1 MKKRFSIIALL
12 LVLVVTFVT
21 FGCKNAEDLNLED
34 VDKWNDLQVMGSR
47 DYTNSIAIMA
57 DNAPI
62 DWWIITD
69 EKGVVL
75 EPNTDYTFK
84 TYDVASS
91 DPVST
96 PSESCDIPIGQNVC
110 LKFNTDKAI
119 VVWIHQ
125 QTVAPKEYT
134 GDEEAAKGT
143 KDFRGRVDIKW
154 ADQGYEVKASEYRE
168 EVQPVCTIKLTCNE
182 TGSVALGSTKD
193 IGGTTCIG
201 GYWSGDYEITEIWPL
216 SQEEGSPQI
225 TAESGLKFIFDEDNY
240 IEEGAVRRIVFPAN
254 KDIILA
260 LCQPNR
266 LTDIERQGT
275 PNLTNDVGK
284 GYYDAI
290 KDFKTN
296 GELHDSL
303 WWCYKLSSSELT
315 AHTEKPMNSDDCNYR
330 FVLTTNTIYEK
341 SALGATYIIN
351 ESDIVDGSDIK

>member
-1 MKKRFSIIALL
+1 MKKKFSIIALL

-21 FGCKNAEDLNLED
+21 FGCTNAEDLNLED

-91 DPVST
+91 DPVSS
-96 PSESCDIPIGQNVC
+96 PSESCDIPKGQNVC

-134 GDEEAAKGT
+134 GDKDAAKGT

-154 ADQGYEVKASEYRE
+154 ADQGYEVKASKYRE
-168 EVQPVCTIKLTCNE
+168 EVSQVGVVKITCNE
-182 TGSVALGSTKD
+182 TAKGKTVSGCKNGKWT
-193 IGGTTCIG
+193 
-201 GYWSGDYEITEIWPL
+201 GDYSITEVWPL
-216 SQEEGSPQI
+216 TNKNGPQWEA
-225 TAESGLKFIFDEDNY
+225 AEGLKFIFTDNP
-240 IEEGAVRRIVFPAN
+240 INEGESRRVIYPAGNSVFAV
-254 KDIILA
+254 K
-260 LCQPNR
+260 QPNR
-266 LTDIERQGT
+266 FAENPT
-275 PNLTNDVGK
+275 TNEEQEAKEKQEDW
-284 GYYDAI
+284 YWCAAFYP
-290 KDFKTN
+290 TN
-296 GELHDSL
+296 GTSSLISDTDASDLDVTELGPVEAHAENLLTSYE
-303 WWCYKLSSSELT
+303 CGAYFKLGNQTL
-315 AHTEKPMNSDDCNYR
+315 Y
-330 FVLTTNTIYEK
+330 K
-341 SALGATYIIN
+341 SALGTTYIVD
-351 ESDIVDGSDIK
+351 EFFEGSSDK

>member
-21 FGCKNAEDLNLED
+21 FGCKDATDLD
-34 VDKWNDLQVMGSR
+34 MSKVKKWNDLQILGSK
-47 DYTNSIAIMA
+47 DLNHCIELKA
-57 DNAPI
+57 DNEAI

-69 EKGVVL
+69 ENGIVL
-75 EPNTDYTFK
+75 EPETDYEFVNSK
-84 TYDVASS
+84 GGASS
-91 DPVST
+91 GT
-96 PSESCDIPIGQNVC
+96 ESSPIAKDKSIY
-110 LKFNTDKAI
+110 LKFKTDKAI
-119 VVWIHQ
+119 VVWINQ
-125 QTVAPKEYT
+125 SSVAPKEYT
-134 GDEEAAKGT
+134 GDKEAAKGT
-143 KDFRGRVDIKW
+143 KDFRGRIDIKW
-154 ADQGYEVKASEYRE
+154 ADQGYEVKASSYRE

-182 TGSVALGSTKD
+182 TGSVKSGSTKD
-193 IGGTTCIG
+193 IRGTTCKG
-201 GYWSGDYEITEIWPL
+201 GNWSGDYEITEIWPL

-254 KDIILA
+254 TDIILA

-315 AHTEKPMNSDDCNYR
+315 AHTEKPMDSYDCNYR